1 MDRNAERGDERS
13 EERIGSHVGFFALKL
28 THDLVFRLLE
38 VVLAFENL
46 PVEITELDTLGS
58 EAPSDLFV
66 RDLQGLTGCFY
77 AVLRAPDVGD
87 LSVRKLASGLSSRV
101 ERLRSKGS
109 VLARLIMI
117 LGAEAYVA
125 HENLQ
130 AKQAQA
136 RPADINEM
144 MLII

>member
-1 MDRNAERGDERS
+1 MDRNTEQSAERI
-13 EERIGSHVGFFALKL
+13 EERNGSHVGFFALKFA
-28 THDLVFRLLE
+28 HDLVLRLLE

-46 PVEITELDTLGS
+46 PIEITELIALGYETLPSAVVGVLQCLPS
-58 EAPSDLFV
+58 GLNARLSAPHVS
-66 RDLQGLTGCFY
+66 
-77 AVLRAPDVGD
+77 D
-87 LSVRKLASGLSSRV
+87 LSVRKLTSGLSSRI

-109 VLARLIMI
+109 ILARLIMI

-136 RPADINEM
+136 RPADTNEM